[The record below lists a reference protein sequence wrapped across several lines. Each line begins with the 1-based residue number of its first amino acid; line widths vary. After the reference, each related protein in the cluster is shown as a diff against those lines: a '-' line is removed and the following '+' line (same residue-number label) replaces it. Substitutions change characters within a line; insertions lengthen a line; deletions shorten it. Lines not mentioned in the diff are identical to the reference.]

1 MGHFELIHLRHLHTP
16 LAAYTF
22 LRPSPPS
29 SMFAAFTSLRT
40 KLAPVARTQLT
51 AISAVSSPAA
61 AMMPSSNSVFSAL
74 TGFRLPSVFG
84 SSQARFVSYGRE
96 YQPSQRVRKRR
107 HGFLA
112 RMKSRGG
119 RKIIQNRLLKGRKYL
134 SH

>member
-1 MGHFELIHLRHLHTP
+1 
-16 LAAYTF
+16 
-22 LRPSPPS
+22 
-29 SMFAAFTSLRT
+29 MFAAFTSLRT
-40 KLAPVARTQLT
+40 KLAPVARTQFT
-51 AISAVSSPAA
+51 AITSTPSSAVGFNSTT
-61 AMMPSSNSVFSAL
+61 SSNSIFASL
-74 TGFRLPSVFG
+74 TGFRIPSVFG

-119 RKIIQNRLLKGRKYL
+119 RKVIQNRLLKGRKYL

>member
-1 MGHFELIHLRHLHTP
+1 MA
-16 LAAYTF
+16 LAA
-22 LRPSPPS
+22 PSPIASVAAPTS
-29 SMFAAFTSLRT
+29 S
-40 KLAPVARTQLT
+40 
-51 AISAVSSPAA
+51 I
-61 AMMPSSNSVFSAL
+61 FSTL

-84 SSQARFVSYGRE
+84 SNQARFVSYGRE

-119 RKIIQNRLLKGRKYL
+119 RKIIHNRLLKGRKYL

>member
-1 MGHFELIHLRHLHTP
+1 
-16 LAAYTF
+16 
-22 LRPSPPS
+22 
-29 SMFAAFTSLRT
+29 MFAAFSSLRT
-40 KLAPVARTQLT
+40 KLAPVARTQVMAL
-51 AISAVSSPAA
+51 AAPSPAVAPVSS
-61 AMMPSSNSVFSAL
+61 SIFSTL

-119 RKIIQNRLLKGRKYL
+119 RKIIHNRLLKGRKYL

>member
-1 MGHFELIHLRHLHTP
+1 
-16 LAAYTF
+16 
-22 LRPSPPS
+22 
-29 SMFAAFTSLRT
+29 MFAAFSSLRT
-40 KLAPVARTQLT
+40 KLAPVARTQVMAL
-51 AISAVSSPAA
+51 AAPSPAIA
-61 AMMPSSNSVFSAL
+61 APTTSIFSTL

-119 RKIIQNRLLKGRKYL
+119 RKIIHNRLLKGRKYL

>member
-1 MGHFELIHLRHLHTP
+1 
-16 LAAYTF
+16 
-22 LRPSPPS
+22 
-29 SMFAAFTSLRT
+29 MFAAFSSLRT
-40 KLAPVARTQLT
+40 KLAPVARTQVMAL
-51 AISAVSSPAA
+51 AAPSPAVA
-61 AMMPSSNSVFSAL
+61 APAPTTSIFSTL

-119 RKIIQNRLLKGRKYL
+119 RKIIHNRLLKGRKYL

>member
-1 MGHFELIHLRHLHTP
+1 
-16 LAAYTF
+16 
-22 LRPSPPS
+22 
-29 SMFAAFTSLRT
+29 MFAAFSSLRT
-40 KLAPVARTQLT
+40 KLAPVARTQF
-51 AISAVSSPAA
+51 AITSGPSPVVGVSPAT
-61 AMMPSSNSVFSAL
+61 PVNSIFSSL

-84 SSQARFVSYGRE
+84 SSQVRFVTYGRE

-119 RKIIQNRLLKGRKYL
+119 RRIIQNRLLKGRKYL

>member
-1 MGHFELIHLRHLHTP
+1 
-16 LAAYTF
+16 
-22 LRPSPPS
+22 
-29 SMFAAFTSLRT
+29 MFAAFSSLRT
-40 KLAPVARTQLT
+40 KLAPVARTQVM
-51 AISAVSSPAA
+51 AMAAPSPVVASV
-61 AMMPSSNSVFSAL
+61 PTNSIFSTL

-119 RKIIQNRLLKGRKYL
+119 RKIIHNRLLKGRKYL

>member
-1 MGHFELIHLRHLHTP
+1 
-16 LAAYTF
+16 
-22 LRPSPPS
+22 
-29 SMFAAFTSLRT
+29 MFAAFSSLRT
-40 KLAPVARTQLT
+40 KLAPVARTQVMALAAPSPAVVAPSTNSIFSTLT
-51 AISAVSSPAA
+51 A
-61 AMMPSSNSVFSAL
+61 
-74 TGFRLPSVFG
+74 FRLPSVFG

-119 RKIIQNRLLKGRKYL
+119 RKIIHNRLLKGRKYL

>member
-1 MGHFELIHLRHLHTP
+1 MAATP
-16 LAAYTF
+16 
-22 LRPSPPS
+22 
-29 SMFAAFTSLRT
+29 
-40 KLAPVARTQLT
+40 
-51 AISAVSSPAA
+51 SPAA
-61 AMMPSSNSVFSAL
+61 ALSSTTPSSIFATL
-74 TGFRLPSVFG
+74 TGFRVPNVFG

-119 RKIIQNRLLKGRKYL
+119 RKVILSRLQKGRKYL

>member
-1 MGHFELIHLRHLHTP
+1 
-16 LAAYTF
+16 
-22 LRPSPPS
+22 
-29 SMFAAFTSLRT
+29 MFAAFTSLRT

-51 AISAVSSPAA
+51 AISAAPSPAVA
-61 AMMPSSNSVFSAL
+61 LMPSTSSVFSAL

>member
-1 MGHFELIHLRHLHTP
+1 
-16 LAAYTF
+16 
-22 LRPSPPS
+22 
-29 SMFAAFTSLRT
+29 MFAAFSSLRT

-51 AISAVSSPAA
+51 AISAAPSPAVGL
-61 AMMPSSNSVFSAL
+61 MSNTNSVFSAL

-119 RKIIQNRLLKGRKYL
+119 RKAIHNRLLKGRKYL

>member
-1 MGHFELIHLRHLHTP
+1 
-16 LAAYTF
+16 
-22 LRPSPPS
+22 
-29 SMFAAFTSLRT
+29 MFAAFTSLRT
-40 KLAPVARTQLT
+40 KLVPVARTQFT
-51 AISAVSSPAA
+51 AITSAPSPAVGITG
-61 AMMPSSNSVFSAL
+61 NSIFASL

>member
-1 MGHFELIHLRHLHTP
+1 TQFTAITS
-16 LAAYTF
+16 A
-22 LRPSPPS
+22 PSP
-29 SMFAAFTSLRT
+29 A
-40 KLAPVARTQLT
+40 VG
-51 AISAVSSPAA
+51 VSSTNL
-61 AMMPSSNSVFSAL
+61 SSSIFASL
-74 TGFRLPSVFG
+74 TGFRVPSVFG

-119 RKIIQNRLLKGRKYL
+119 RKVIQNRLSKGRKYL

>member
-1 MGHFELIHLRHLHTP
+1 
-16 LAAYTF
+16 
-22 LRPSPPS
+22 
-29 SMFAAFTSLRT
+29 MFAAFTSLRT
-40 KLAPVARTQLT
+40 KLAPVARTHFT
-51 AISAVSSPAA
+51 AIAAAPSPAVGL
-61 AMMPSSNSVFSAL
+61 PSTTPISSILTSL

-119 RKIIQNRLLKGRKYL
+119 RKIIWNRLAKGRKYL

>member
-1 MGHFELIHLRHLHTP
+1 
-16 LAAYTF
+16 
-22 LRPSPPS
+22 
-29 SMFAAFTSLRT
+29 MFAAFSSLRT
-40 KLAPVARTQLT
+40 KLAPIARTQVMAL
-51 AISAVSSPAA
+51 AAPSPAVA
-61 AMMPSSNSVFSAL
+61 PATATTSSIFSTL

-119 RKIIQNRLLKGRKYL
+119 RKIIHNRLLKGRKYL

>member
-1 MGHFELIHLRHLHTP
+1 
-16 LAAYTF
+16 
-22 LRPSPPS
+22 
-29 SMFAAFTSLRT
+29 MFAAFTSLRT
-40 KLAPVARTQLT
+40 KLAPVARTQFT
-51 AISAVSSPAA
+51 AISAAPSPAVGITSTT
-61 AMMPSSNSVFSAL
+61 SSIFSSL

-96 YQPSQRVRKRR
+96 FQPSQRVRKRR

-119 RKIIQNRLLKGRKYL
+119 RKIIHNRLLKGRKYL